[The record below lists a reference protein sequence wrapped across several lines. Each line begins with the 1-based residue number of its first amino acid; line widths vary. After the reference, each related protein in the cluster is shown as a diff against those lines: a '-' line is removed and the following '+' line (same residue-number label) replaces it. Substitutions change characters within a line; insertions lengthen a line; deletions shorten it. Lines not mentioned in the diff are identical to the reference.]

1 MAPLRASL
9 ARSPPRLGRSQ
20 AGGLHP
26 QTSRAAPPGAPSRT
40 GPLLPRSPSRKAS
53 GHGCARRPGWSTRSV
68 VHAGRPA
75 PSPPEFSFSKVGQPE
90 RGQAAGLSTGG
101 RQSLQRRRW
110 ADPGTARRAA
120 VHLGWAAGLSTA
132 RAGSGRSGSS
142 EQSNRA
148 NIFSFAQPTRAKP
161 RQYWVSREPL
171 YKKIGDPDCTTLCNL
186 TTKMQSKQQLSTF

>member
-1 MAPLRASL
+1 MLICDKRRPRTRGDTNIRPPQGGRIKTAPPASG
-9 ARSPPRLGRSQ
+9 PRLGRSL

-26 QTSRAAPPGAPSRT
+26 QTPRAAPPGAPSRT

-53 GHGCARRPGWSTRSV
+53 GHGCARWPGWSTRSV

-132 RAGSGRSGSS
+132 KAGHRAERQRHPAPGSRPP
-142 EQSNRA
+142 QALR
-148 NIFSFAQPTRAKP
+148 P
-161 RQYWVSREPL
+161 
-171 YKKIGDPDCTTLCNL
+171 
-186 TTKMQSKQQLSTF
+186 M

>member
-26 QTSRAAPPGAPSRT
+26 QTPRAAPPGAPSRT
-40 GPLLPRSPSRKAS
+40 GPLLPRSPSRRGFRARVRRWRFS
-53 GHGCARRPGWSTRSV
+53 GFWEISKSWAVRS
-68 VHAGRPA
+68 
-75 PSPPEFSFSKVGQPE
+75 
-90 RGQAAGLSTGG
+90 AAGGSGG
-101 RQSLQRRRW
+101 VPPVVGRRW
-110 ADPGTARRAA
+110 ATRPRRWAARVQPQAVPA
-120 VHLGWAAGLSTA
+120 VHGLGEVVHG
-132 RAGSGRSGSS
+132 RPGSGRSGSS

-148 NIFSFAQPTRAKP
+148 NILNCAQPTRAKP

-186 TTKMQSKQQLSTF
+186 TTEMQSKQQFSTF